1 MPSEREKNSGSIASN
16 RLDYQI
22 DQALVFAI
30 KLFDEEDFLI
40 VMDYEDDLVIY
51 NDEQG
56 SNVKF
61 YQIKTNEDTLSVRQ
75 GISDKW
81 FSKLYSHITDKE
93 QSITPHSNIEELGLI
108 TNCSLHTANGKY
120 IHFEKASFNSALDDE
135 TLSKVKDGIANQLG
149 VDVKDIDLKLFTYR
163 KSDLSI
169 KRHVQ
174 ESQQILTEFLDA
186 RYCNS
191 SLKIVKSLHSTLRA
205 IIREK
210 QDREKREE
218 AYDFE
223 RIKQK
228 KTLRRG
234 LFKNVIEEAIM
245 VSLPPVSELERHIPE
260 SLAEKWMV
268 AFCQL
273 SRDVEKNAGWLHEL
287 IKSAR
292 KIVANYDNE
301 AGSMW
306 KIASLAA
313 ADLKSDIAVS
323 RWIGESADYY
333 LEILALC
340 IVYNKSILRN
350 ESTPN

>member
-1 MPSEREKNSGSIASN
+1 MSSEREKNSGSIASN

-223 RIKQK
+223 RVKQK
-228 KTLRRG
+228 KTLRRS
-234 LFKNVIEEAIM
+234 LFKSVIEEAIM
-245 VSLPPVSELERHIPE
+245 VSLPSISELERQIPR
-260 SLAEKWMV
+260 SMGDAWKV
-268 AFCQL
+268 AYCQL
-273 SRDVEKNAGWLHEL
+273 TRDVEQNSNCLHEVAKL
-287 IKSAR
+287 AR
-292 KIVANYDNE
+292 QALLKYENE
-301 AGSMW
+301 TGSMW
-306 KIASLAA
+306 KISTLVAD
-313 ADLKSDIAVS
+313 DLKSDVVAS

-333 LEILALC
+333 LELLALS
-340 IVYNKSILRN
+340 IVYNKSILKN
-350 ESTPN
+350 EITPD